1 MWRLGA
7 EAEQPIPKIVK
18 CCAKRTIEPKG
29 IGRYFLRTVI
39 GKNNEFFSLSLILA
53 KRKEEKQN

>member
-29 IGRYFLRTVI
+29 IG
-39 GKNNEFFSLSLILA
+39 KNSGRREIKISNNLISY
-53 KRKEEKQN
+53 E